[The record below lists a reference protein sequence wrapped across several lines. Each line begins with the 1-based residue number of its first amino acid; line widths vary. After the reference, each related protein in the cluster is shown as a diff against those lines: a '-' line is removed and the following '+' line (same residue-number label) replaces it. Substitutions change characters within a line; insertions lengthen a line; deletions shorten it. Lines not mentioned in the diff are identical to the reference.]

1 MGALPKRKLTPSR
14 RGMRRA
20 HWRLVTPSLV
30 PCPRCRAIHIAHRVC
45 PSCGTY
51 SGREVIEIKTK
62 KKEK

>member
-1 MGALPKRKLTPSR
+1 MGALPKRKLTSTR

-20 HWRLVTPSLV
+20 HWRLVVPSLV
-30 PCPRCRAIHIAHRVC
+30 PCPRCRAIHMSHRVC